1 MFYWNSFYKSKY
13 HRKTGAANLEP
24 NFHPWK
30 NLKINFQEKTAK
42 DLAEQLQANLDR
54 VKSELQ
60 TAKRQSQSMQTDK
73 VNFVFSEKKLIFL
86 L

>member
-1 MFYWNSFYKSKY
+1 MKQ
-13 HRKTGAANLEP
+13 
-24 NFHPWK
+24 
-30 NLKINFQEKTAK
+30 INFQEKTAK

-73 VNFVFSEKKLIFL
+73 VNFYFFFEKKVIF
-86 L
+86 